1 MPKVSVVIPVYKV
14 EPFLRRCVDSV
25 LHQTLTDLD
34 IVLVDD
40 GSTDHCPQICDSY
53 AQQDSRVQVIHK
65 QNGGLASARNA
76 GMRAAT
82 GEYLFFLDSDDWIE
96 ADGMETLYQLACRYQ
111 VDFVR
116 YRAIRTGWPGLPEQ
130 APCMLEEPREMPGG
144 YYDKSRIEKELYPR
158 LLMTN
163 QLTLGPVV
171 GAWGALYKTEF
182 LMKNQ
187 LFFSEE
193 IRFSED
199 VLFSAQVVYAANH
212 FYYLDQAGIYHYFYN
227 PASISKSFRADRW
240 ESCKQLINRCERE
253 FSAKSDYDFADQ
265 LLRLRWFCILL
276 ALGERKFLPKQAER
290 ADYCKKIL
298 QDPVVKGTP
307 LGLDKMDVS
316 WKQKVLIMFCKL
328 NLFPV
333 VSRI

>member
-130 APCMLEEPREMPGG
+130 AP
-144 YYDKSRIEKELYPR
+144 
-158 LLMTN
+158 
-163 QLTLGPVV
+163 
-171 GAWGALYKTEF
+171 
-182 LMKNQ
+182 
-187 LFFSEE
+187 
-193 IRFSED
+193 
-199 VLFSAQVVYAANH
+199 
-212 FYYLDQAGIYHYFYN
+212 
-227 PASISKSFRADRW
+227 
-240 ESCKQLINRCERE
+240 
-253 FSAKSDYDFADQ
+253 
-265 LLRLRWFCILL
+265 
-276 ALGERKFLPKQAER
+276 
-290 ADYCKKIL
+290 
-298 QDPVVKGTP
+298 
-307 LGLDKMDVS
+307 
-316 WKQKVLIMFCKL
+316 
-328 NLFPV
+328 
-333 VSRI
+333 

>member
-212 FYYLDQAGIYHYFYN
+212 FYYLDQAGIYHYF
-227 PASISKSFRADRW
+227 
-240 ESCKQLINRCERE
+240 
-253 FSAKSDYDFADQ
+253 
-265 LLRLRWFCILL
+265 
-276 ALGERKFLPKQAER
+276 
-290 ADYCKKIL
+290 
-298 QDPVVKGTP
+298 
-307 LGLDKMDVS
+307 
-316 WKQKVLIMFCKL
+316 
-328 NLFPV
+328 
-333 VSRI
+333 